1 MVVNFSNAWLGGV
14 LMKKILCLTALLVFL
29 GFSLAYAAGLYGWA
43 NSSSSDLSQAS
54 SSAASS
60 SGPGYASGSAASS
73 SGLGQAS
80 GSTASSSGLCGGAWG
95 SSQSSSP
102 GICGGAWGSS
112 QSSNSGMICGGN
124 WGSTNSSSGLCGVWG
139 SSYDSGPPELWD
151 FTVDVEF
158 WDPFIGW

>member
-95 SSQSSSP
+95 SSQSS
-102 GICGGAWGSS
+102 
-112 QSSNSGMICGGN
+112 NSGMICGGN